1 MSRPEES
8 NLLMAFIGDDF
19 TGSTDAMESLARHGI
34 RTVLFTDFPTV
45 EQLKRYPEL
54 RAFGVAGMTRSLP
67 TDQIVQQIRPA
78 FAAMRD
84 SGAPIVHYKTCS
96 TFDSSPT
103 IGSIGRV
110 IEIGMEEF
118 ASRFAPVI
126 VGAPALGRYCAFGN
140 LFARCGGDPEIFRLD
155 RHPSMSRHPVTP
167 MDEADL
173 RRHLARQTHLPI
185 SLLDVLGLDLPVA
198 ESDRH
203 LELLIGDGG
212 KVVLIDV
219 LYERHLSAIGS
230 LLAKRAA
237 SDHPLFVVGS
247 SGVES
252 ALCAHW
258 VETEKVSG
266 LVQFPQPVHAGPM
279 IAVCGS
285 CSPVTAGQIRWAI
298 AHDFVEVAVIPAEL
312 SENPS
317 RTRNR
322 AVASAV
328 AAIQKNKSVCIH
340 TGGAQIP
347 GPAAKDLPAI
357 GTSLGQ
363 ILGRV
368 LQEAPVRRVVVAGG
382 DTSSQVARA
391 LGIQAVEMIAELTRG
406 APLCKAAASDSHV
419 DGLEITFKGGQIGN
433 ENFFG
438 LVEHGPE
445 FH

>member
-34 RTVLFTDFPTV
+34 RTVLFTDFPAV
-45 EQLKRYPEL
+45 AQLKRYPEL
-54 RAFGVAGMTRSLP
+54 RAFGVAGMTRSAADRSNRA
-67 TDQIVQQIRPA
+67 TDSAGVCGDA
-78 FAAMRD
+78 GF
-84 SGAPIVHYKTCS
+84 GAPIVHYKTCS

-118 ASRFAPVI
+118 ASRFCAGDCWRTSV
-126 VGAPALGRYCAFGN
+126 GRYCAFGN

-230 LLAKRAA
+230 LLAGHAA

-252 ALCAHW
+252 AGIRPLGRNR
-258 VETEKVSG
+258 KS
-266 LVQFPQPVHAGPM
+266 AGP
-279 IAVCGS
+279 GS
-285 CSPVTAGQIRWAI
+285 V
-298 AHDFVEVAVIPAEL
+298 
-312 SENPS
+312 
-317 RTRNR
+317 
-322 AVASAV
+322 
-328 AAIQKNKSVCIH
+328 
-340 TGGAQIP
+340 
-347 GPAAKDLPAI
+347 PAAGPCRADHR
-357 GTSLGQ
+357 G
-363 ILGRV
+363 
-368 LQEAPVRRVVVAGG
+368 VRKLFPGHCRANQMG
-382 DTSSQVARA
+382 DRSRF
-391 LGIQAVEMIAELTRG
+391 R
-406 APLCKAAASDSHV
+406 
-419 DGLEITFKGGQIGN
+419 
-433 ENFFG
+433 
-438 LVEHGPE
+438 
-445 FH
+445 

>member
-34 RTVLFTDFPTV
+34 RTVLFTDFPMAA
-45 EQLKRYPEL
+45 QLKRYPGIQ
-54 RAFGVAGMTRSLP
+54 AFGVAGMTRSLP
-67 TDQIVQQIRPA
+67 TDQIARQIRPA

-84 SGAPIVHYKTCS
+84 TGAPIVHYKTCS

-103 IGSIGRV
+103 IGSVGRV

-173 RRHLARQTHLPI
+173 RLHLAKQTDLPI
-185 SLLDVLGLDLPVA
+185 SLLDVLRLELPVA
-198 ESDRH
+198 EIDRH
-203 LELLIGDGG
+203 LESLIGDGG
-212 KVVLIDV
+212 KIVLVDV

-230 LLAKRAA
+230 LLARRAA
-237 SDHPLFVVGS
+237 TNHPLFVVGS

-258 VETEKVSG
+258 VETGNVRGTAK
-266 LVQFPQPVHAGPM
+266 FPRPGHAGPI

-285 CSPVTAGQIRWAI
+285 CSPVT
-298 AHDFVEVAVIPAEL
+298 
-312 SENPS
+312 S
-317 RTRNR
+317 RANQMGNR
-322 AVASAV
+322 SRFRR
-328 AAIQKNKSVCIH
+328 
-340 TGGAQIP
+340 
-347 GPAAKDLPAI
+347 
-357 GTSLGQ
+357 
-363 ILGRV
+363 GRCN
-368 LQEAPVRRVVVAGG
+368 
-382 DTSSQVARA
+382 S
-391 LGIQAVEMIAELTRG
+391 
-406 APLCKAAASDSHV
+406 
-419 DGLEITFKGGQIGN
+419 N
-433 ENFFG
+433 
-438 LVEHGPE
+438 
-445 FH
+445 